1 MSVGFLTRVK
11 MVQHV
16 LTQRE
21 VITAPVN
28 RDTPGKTV
36 TSVRFSLDISESG
49 SFLTPSHLKV
59 YISFQSLQSG
69 ATCKIIAIFLIGKT

>member
-16 LTQRE
+16 LIRVE

-28 RDTPGKTV
+28 PDTPGKTV
-36 TSVRFSLDISESG
+36 TSVRFSLDISESA
-49 SFLTPSHLKV
+49 
-59 YISFQSLQSG
+59 IS
-69 ATCKIIAIFLIGKT
+69 